1 MMNDPLIIKN
11 SLLIQPSEMSPYSG
25 GWTPRFR
32 FLLQGPTPAGGEV
45 IATINKPDNSEWL
58 TLTIAMNETEAGALT
73 NCDMYSYEG
82 DHHTTD
88 TGDFGFTI
96 RLVSELDGIDETLF
110 SGVLNV
116 EQIDEKNYYTN
127 HDWLLPLGQLFI
139 DTSYDAD
146 APPLNASFWHKG
158 EVNMYQLGAYLF
170 YKDKRI
176 YGTEDSSHATLESK
190 REVTTANSK
199 NYEYDY
205 KEISV
210 NFRVV
215 KGYRNCDYSNM
226 DDWHLLIENAGE
238 YEIKFTSERKPIR
251 SIKFRIGDDGRIEP
265 SGPITL
271 NQNYTPVMNVDV
283 AVAAKDE
290 ADFDRD
296 ALSSKAYYGN
306 VGLESDLTRD
316 AMYEYCQQYLG
327 TEETPSDNLS
337 EETRATLES
346 ATGKSENVYRWYYD
360 EMINGRT
367 ASGDVPDSSQ
377 CDLAKMYVSE
387 VLPMLERLE
396 SELGS
401 DYEVD
406 FNGEKQRLSAIKSY
420 MQEINDGADKIL
432 QGEQQAQEDALAPY
446 RALLRNDKLRIF
458 EDHPATEYRY
468 YTNNKQIIESPE
480 ELAEAVAWYFEGTEN
495 QGYVNERWTVR
506 GWKFDEEQNII
517 GTKEESGIGAN
528 APSTAFT

>member
-1 MMNDPLIIKN
+1 MNNPLIIKN

-45 IATINKPDNSEWL
+45 IATVNRPDSSDWL
-58 TLTIAMNETEAGALT
+58 TLTIAMNETEDGALT

-88 TGDFGFTI
+88 TGDFSFTI
-96 RLVSELDGIDETLF
+96 RLVSELDGIDETLV

-116 EQIDEKNYYTN
+116 EQIDEKSYHTN

-146 APPLNASFWHKG
+146 APPLNASFWYKG
-158 EVNMYQLGAYLF
+158 GVDMYQLGAYLF
-170 YKDKRI
+170 YNGKRI
-176 YGTEDSSHATLESK
+176 YGTEDSSHATMESK
-190 REVTTANSK
+190 RELTVANSK
-199 NYEYDY
+199 NYENDY

-226 DDWHLLIENAGE
+226 DDWHLLIENPGE
-238 YEIKFTSERKPIR
+238 YEIKFTIERKPIR
-251 SIKFRIGDDGRIEP
+251 SIKFSVGDDGRIEQ
-265 SGPITL
+265 SGAIML
-271 NQNYTPVMNVDV
+271 NQNYVGVMNVDV
-283 AVAAKDE
+283 TVTAKDE
-290 ADFDRD
+290 TDFDRD
-296 ALSSKAYYGN
+296 TLSSKAYYGN
-306 VGLESDLTRD
+306 AGLESDLTID
-316 AMYEYCQQYLG
+316 SMYAFCQQTIG
-327 TEETPSDNLS
+327 EEESPSDNLS
-337 EETRATLES
+337 EETRALLES
-346 ATGKSENVYRWYYD
+346 AIGKSENVYRWYYD
-360 EMINGRT
+360 EMINGQT

-387 VLPMLERLE
+387 VLPKLEQLE
-396 SELGS
+396 AELGS

-406 FNGEKQRLSAIKSY
+406 FNSEKQWLSTIKSY
-420 MQEINDGADKIL
+420 MQEIGDGADKIL

-446 RALLRNDKLRIF
+446 RELLRNDKLRIF

-468 YTNNKQIIESPE
+468 YTSKKQIIESPE
-480 ELAEAVAWYFEGTEN
+480 ELAESMSWYFEGTEN

-506 GWKFDEEQNII
+506 GWKFDDDQNITDTVEDN
-517 GTKEESGIGAN
+517 GFGVN
-528 APSTAFT
+528 APSSVFV